1 MRHTEGV
8 AFCIYGIFDP
18 RDDLVFYVGHTSRF
32 ALRRAQH
39 LEGADSLSGL
49 RVRLI
54 KANGFV
60 PVFVKL
66 EACRDKEAALMA
78 EIFWIEHFKGRG
90 ARLLNAQGFS
100 GYAARE
106 GERQGLEQGVGQ
118 MTRGKK
124 RTERLE
130 AVANGRPS
138 RQGRSWTKRDD
149 ALLAKLDREG
159 MSVAE
164 MADALK
170 RTIGGVEARLAGRD
184 ANGWRRSSP
193 PAAVPELG
201 RDR

>member
-18 RDDLVFYVGHTSRF
+18 RDDLVFYIGHTSRF

-49 RVRLI
+49 RMQQI

-66 EACRDKEAALMA
+66 EACRDKESALMA

-90 ARLLNAQGFS
+90 ARLMNAQGFS
-100 GYAARE
+100 GYVARE
-106 GERQGLEQGVGQ
+106 GERQ
-118 MTRGKK
+118 
-124 RTERLE
+124 RLE
-130 AVANGRPS
+130 AVANGRPL

-159 MSVAE
+159 KSAAE
-164 MADALK
+164 IADALK
-170 RTIGGVEARLAGRD
+170 RTIGGIEARLARD
-184 ANGWRRSSP
+184 TNVNARPGSS
-193 PAAVPELG
+193 AARIG
-201 RDR
+201 